1 MGAGFVGTGAPLL
14 PIQIL
19 WLNLITDTFPALAL
33 AVEPGD
39 RTVMSQPPRDPRE
52 AILAG
57 GMLRSIAAYA
67 GIIAAV
73 TVVAFAICG
82 TTCAFMTLAL
92 PRYCT

>member
-1 MGAGFVGTGAPLL
+1 
-14 PIQIL
+14 
-19 WLNLITDTFPALAL
+19 LAL